1 MILGQRV
8 EGALIFV
15 ICLIMLWTMGT
26 PLPLWAMVLVF
37 FAPDLS
43 FTGYAMGPRVGAV
56 AYNLM
61 HLYASGAL
69 VALFGWLTHAALA
82 TALGL
87 LWIAHA
93 GFDRT
98 LGYGL
103 KSAQGFEI
111 THLGRIGKNQA

>member
-1 MILGQRV
+1 MILWQRV

-56 AYNLM
+56 AYNLCI
-61 HLYASGAL
+61 STP
-69 VALFGWLTHAALA
+69 VARLSRFSDG
-82 TALGL
+82 
-87 LWIAHA
+87 
-93 GFDRT
+93 
-98 LGYGL
+98 
-103 KSAQGFEI
+103 
-111 THLGRIGKNQA
+111 